1 MFFPFAKSFSK
12 HELKWYLDSLMIFFS
27 TAINNISIGTYLLT
41 LNRGTDDAARGI
53 LRKNL
58 GVVVSRGY
66 RVTV

>member
-1 MFFPFAKSFSK
+1 
-12 HELKWYLDSLMIFFS
+12 MIFFS